1 MTWLVPS
8 ALAIAGVAAA
18 IAVALH
24 FIARSRPLAEPL
36 PTARFIPRTPVHAR
50 SRSMALTDLLLLAVR
65 IAALLAIGLA
75 VAAPSVGGRGR
86 VARIVLL
93 DRSRAVANM
102 AEAHDSVRA
111 LGSAAVV
118 IPFDSIAA
126 GGSTLRAAANVAG
139 TQARGSVSAALAR
152 AIRFAA
158 TLPAS
163 IDSAELDLVSP
174 VAQEELDAAT
184 MHIRGA
190 WPGRI
195 RVIPVRA
202 AASDT
207 SRAAPSRVAVRADS
221 NDAVA
226 AGLAL
231 MGGTDP
237 NGSVRV
243 VRDKLTSDD
252 STWATTAG
260 HVLVHWPAS
269 AAFAD
274 WPARS
279 TIDAV
284 GGITSSTGTVVARF
298 PRLWVLQGHAVAR
311 WSDGAEAAV
320 ERTTGAGCI
329 RDVGILIDEASD
341 ITLHAP
347 FRAFVSALL
356 EPCGG
361 VRVTTPASA
370 ATLAALAGSG
380 PLAATAALEDRSAT
394 MSRWTPWLF
403 ALGALLLIVELALR
417 RSVSRAP

>member
-8 ALAIAGVAAA
+8 ALAIAAVAAA

-50 SRSMALTDLLLLAVR
+50 SRSMALTDVLLLAVR

-75 VAAPSVGGRGR
+75 VAAPAVSGRGR
-86 VARIVLL
+86 VSRIVLL
-93 DRSRAVANM
+93 DRSRAVANI
-102 AEAHDSVRA
+102 AEARDSVRT
-111 LGSAAVV
+111 LGSAAAV
-118 IPFDSIAA
+118 IPFDSTAL
-126 GGSTLRAAANVAG
+126 GGGAPRSIDGITA
-139 TQARGSVSAALAR
+139 TQARGSLSAALAR

-163 IDSAELDLVSP
+163 VDSAELDLVSP

-184 MHIRGA
+184 LRIRAA

-202 AASDT
+202 AASVVG
-207 SRAAPSRVAVRADS
+207 APSVTIRADS

-226 AGLAL
+226 AGLEL
-231 MGGTDP
+231 MGVTAP
-237 NGSVRV
+237 NGAVRV
-243 VRDKLTSDD
+243 VRDSVTAAD
-252 STWATTAG
+252 STWATTGG

-269 AAFAD
+269 ETFAD
-274 WPARS
+274 WPTRS

-284 GGITSSTGTVVARF
+284 GGVASSSGTLVARF
-298 PRLWVLQGHAVAR
+298 PRLWVLQGNAVAR
-311 WSDGAEAAV
+311 WSDGSEAAV
-320 ERTTGAGCI
+320 EETTGAGCI
-329 RDVGILIDEASD
+329 RHVGILIDGASD
-341 ITLHAP
+341 VTLHEP

-356 EPCGG
+356 APCGG
-361 VRVTTPASA
+361 ARATTPASA
-370 ATLAALAGSG
+370 TTFAALAGSG
-380 PLAATAALEDRSAT
+380 PLAATAALQDRSSAT
-394 MSRWTPWLF
+394 SRWTPWLF